1 VSRRSYGQVC
11 PIARSLDVLGE
22 RWTLL
27 VVRELLLGPK
37 RFKDLLA
44 VLPAMGTTR
53 LAERLKALEADGVI
67 AKVILPA
74 PGDVRAYQLT
84 DRGER
89 LRPVVLLLGAWGND
103 LPLHDGLDPATA
115 RRELLALAYAGAS
128 DPAVSAGLDEAYDL
142 RVGPET
148 FHVLARDGEVLTR
161 SGPSP
166 RPPAATVTCLPET
179 FDALT
184 RGDLTLPTPSATV
197 TGDLAAATR
206 LFALLHTDR
215 PAPDWA

>member
-1 VSRRSYGQVC
+1 MSRRTYGQVC

-53 LAERLKALEADGVI
+53 LAERLKSLEADGV
-67 AKVILPA
+67 VTRVTLPP

-89 LRPVVLLLGAWGND
+89 LRPVVLLLGSWGND

-115 RRELLALAYAGAS
+115 RRELLALAYAGNS
-128 DPAVSAGLDEAYDL
+128 DPAASAGLDESYDL
-142 RVGPET
+142 HVGPET
-148 FHVLARDGEVLTR
+148 FHVVARDDEVLTR

-166 RPPAATVTCLPET
+166 RPPAATVTCPPDT

-184 RGDLTLPTPSATV
+184 RGDLTLPTPAATV
-197 TGDLAAATR
+197 TGDPTAATR
-206 LFALLHTDR
+206 LFTLLHTDR
-215 PAPDWA
+215 PAVAWG